1 MQGADLVSVATRK
14 LYANHRH
21 LYYTVL
27 QTNPSQPTTVCIACW
42 SILRRLLK
50 VLRRDELTYVSKP
63 GLCCFIAFYHHVS
76 QRFTVTEDNALL
88 AWARNTNHKFKTVK

>member
-14 LYANHRH
+14 LYANHRQ
-21 LYYTVL
+21 LYYCVL

-63 GLCCFIAFYHHVS
+63 GLYCFITLS
-76 QRFTVTEDNALL
+76 LPCLTV
-88 AWARNTNHKFKTVK
+88 VYCY